1 MEDRLRKEEQKVA
14 SLRQELNECT
24 SKLLLLETS
33 SRELKDEVED
43 KQKVIEGLKKDIDVQ
58 DEILIQKELTILKN
72 EEELN
77 EKLMKEAL
85 VAKEIVDDAVLRCT
99 EAEEKVDLAEMKTKA
114 LEKQLEELINNDE
127 Q

>member
-1 MEDRLRKEEQKVA
+1 MWENSALRRRLHVRN
-14 SLRQELNECT
+14 RDTTNYECT

-58 DEILIQKELTILKN
+58 DEILIQKELTIVKN

-77 EKLMKEAL
+77 EKLWKN
-85 VAKEIVDDAVLRCT
+85 IN
-99 EAEEKVDLAEMKTKA
+99 EKSYNF
-114 LEKQLEELINNDE
+114 I
-127 Q
+127 